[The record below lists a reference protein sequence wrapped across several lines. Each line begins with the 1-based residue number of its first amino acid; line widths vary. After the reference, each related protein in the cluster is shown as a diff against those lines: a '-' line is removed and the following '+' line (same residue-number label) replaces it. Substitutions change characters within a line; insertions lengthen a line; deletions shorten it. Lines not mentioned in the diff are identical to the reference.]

1 MLRLCEIND
10 NDIRSCLNT
19 LELISRN
26 RREMGRGARLMNNLV
41 LKDNNFLSNKKE
53 NTKGRLDIM
62 EDLTYK
68 ILKNK
73 KGFKFSI

>member
-1 MLRLCEIND
+1 
-10 NDIRSCLNT
+10 
-19 LELISRN
+19 
-26 RREMGRGARLMNNLV
+26 MNNFV